1 MGNGE
6 STADVDGPLAGVRV
20 IEYSGFVAAAYAAK
34 LMADLGADVIKVE
47 PPEGDLARRRGP
59 FPPGQEDNPNS
70 SGLFVFLNTNKRGV
84 TLDLS
89 VRADRSRLFELLSA
103 SDVFIHNST
112 IREARRLDIRDEE
125 LREHF
130 PQLVHT
136 WITAFGLSGP
146 HAEYE
151 ADEINVM
158 AAGGW
163 LSMSPGNAPDSSY
176 PPLKPF
182 GRQADFQAGT
192 TAAVATMGALFARDV
207 TGAGQLVDVS
217 AQEVIGTEVEVAF
230 AHWTYAGNMTTQAH
244 RIRGV
249 GGALRCKDG
258 LIHAAFTPPQ
268 RWASFV
274 EVMGSPEWA
283 SDPQLMAPEAVAE
296 RWEEL
301 LPLIEAWTS
310 QHTVEEV
317 LKRCAEARLPF
328 APISTVD
335 ALLASPQLKERSFFR
350 TYSHPDAGDVTVPGP
365 PYLFSRTPWQLYRAA
380 PRLGEHNAELL
391 AMDPAEGAE

>member
-1 MGNGE
+1 MAHSE
-6 STADVDGPLAGVRV
+6 STTEIDGPLAGVRV
-20 IEYSGFVAAAYAAK
+20 VEYSGFVSAGYAAK

-47 PPEGDLARRRGP
+47 PPEGDPARRRGP
-59 FPPGQEDNPNS
+59 FPPDNEGNPNA

-89 VRADRSRLFELLSA
+89 VGADRSRLADLLSA
-103 SDVFIHNST
+103 SDVFIHNATLS
-112 IREARRLDIRDEE
+112 EARRLDIRDEE
-125 LREHF
+125 LRDRF

-163 LSMSPGNAPDSSY
+163 LSMSPGNAPDASY

-182 GRQADFQAGT
+182 GRQADFQAGV
-192 TAAVATMGALFARDV
+192 TAAVATMGALLARDA
-207 TGAGQLVDVS
+207 TGSGQRVDVS

-230 AHWTYAGNMTTQAH
+230 AHWVYTGDLTTHAR

-258 LIHAAFTPPQ
+258 LIHAVFTPPQ
-268 RWASFV
+268 RWTSFV
-274 EVMGSPEWA
+274 EMIGSPEWA
-283 SDPQLMAPEAVAE
+283 SAPELMDPEAVAE
-296 RWEEL
+296 RWEEVV
-301 LPLIEAWTS
+301 PLIEAWTS
-310 QHTVEEV
+310 QRTVEEI
-317 LKRCAEARLPF
+317 LERCAVARLPF
-328 APISTVD
+328 APISTVES
-335 ALLASPQLKERSFFR
+335 LVASPQLEERGFFR
-350 TYSHPDAGDVTVPGP
+350 VHSRPEAGDITIPGP
-365 PYLFSRTPWQLYRAA
+365 PYLFGRTPWQLYRPA
-380 PRLGEHNAELL
+380 PRLGEHNAELF
-391 AMDPAEGAE
+391 ATNAPEAAN